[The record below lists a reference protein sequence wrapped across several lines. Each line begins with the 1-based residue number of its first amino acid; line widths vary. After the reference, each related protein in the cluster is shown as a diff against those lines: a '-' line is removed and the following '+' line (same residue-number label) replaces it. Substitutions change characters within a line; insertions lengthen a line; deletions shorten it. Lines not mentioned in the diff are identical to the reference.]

1 MGGRLRR
8 RVLAALATVAALVLL
23 VALAGTIYLLSLP
36 TVRDA
41 PARVAAILRAHGG
54 ASVGAIPPYRLG
66 QAVVDVEDENFY
78 ANVFYNVFAGAARA
92 ALATLHTSGDPG
104 GSTIDQQLAKQL
116 YPESGGLGGVLHE
129 IGIGVKLDL
138 SFSKPRILAMYLDA
152 VYFGNGYWG
161 AEAAAR
167 GYFGVSADQ
176 LSWAE
181 AAMLAGLPQAPS
193 AYDPVHHLAL
203 AKQRQRHVL
212 HQLVVNHV
220 LTAAQAAAAYA
231 EPLPLGQPSTTTGA

>member
-1 MGGRLRR
+1 VSGRVRR
-8 RVLAALATVAALVLL
+8 RALAALAAVSGLVVLGALG
-23 VALAGTIYLLSLP
+23 GTLYLLSLP
-36 TVRDA
+36 SVGDA

-54 ASVGAIPPYRLG
+54 TSVGTIPPYRLG

-78 ANVFYNVFAGAARA
+78 SNVFYNVFAGAARA

-116 YPESGGLGGVLHE
+116 YPESGGLEGVLHE

-138 SFSKPRILAMYLDA
+138 RFSKPRILAMYLDA

-161 AEAAAR
+161 AQAAAR
-167 GYFGVSADQ
+167 GYFGANANQ

-203 AKQRQRHVL
+203 AKERQRQVL
-212 HQLVVNHV
+212 DQLVVNHV

-231 EPLPLGQPSTTTGA
+231 EPLPLRPGATAGP